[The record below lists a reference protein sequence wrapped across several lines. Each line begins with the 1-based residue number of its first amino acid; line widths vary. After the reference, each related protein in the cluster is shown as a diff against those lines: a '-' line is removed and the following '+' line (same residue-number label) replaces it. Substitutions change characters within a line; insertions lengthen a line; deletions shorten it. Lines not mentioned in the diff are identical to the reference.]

1 MSDFHQLAWTKP
13 SSLQRLAVAPA
24 KSKTLLD
31 WHAPALKVAES
42 FAEVEP
48 LQLSQ
53 SLTLPEVE
61 RAMHDRGARY
71 ACIHDIDGEL
81 VGVMQARELHSRQ
94 CTAVAGL
101 LQLSWA
107 ELPVQYVMQSVKAL
121 PVLTYQ
127 QVVTA
132 QIGDI
137 AATLQAAG
145 REFALIERGG
155 VLWGMITA
163 MHILQATGESIRLY
177 PKATT
182 FVEVFSALRHPEIA
196 DN

>member
-1 MSDFHQLAWTKP
+1 MSDFHQLTWTKP

-24 KSKTLLD
+24 KAKNLID
-31 WHAPALKVAES
+31 WHEPALKVAEP
-42 FAEVEP
+42 FAEMAL

-61 RAMHDRGARY
+61 REMHEHGVRF
-71 ACIHDIDGEL
+71 ACIHDAQGEW
-81 VGVMQARELHSRQ
+81 VGIMQARELHSRHS
-94 CTAVAGL
+94 TAVAGL
-101 LQLSWA
+101 LQLRWS
-107 ELPVQYVMQSVKAL
+107 ELPVQYVMQSIKAL

-127 QVVTA
+127 QVKTA

-145 REFALIERGG
+145 RDFALIEKSGE
-155 VLWGMITA
+155 LWGLLSSMT
-163 MHILQATGESIRLY
+163 ILQRTGESIRLY

>member
-1 MSDFHQLAWTKP
+1 MSDFHQLTWTKP

-24 KSKTLLD
+24 KAKNLID
-31 WHAPALKVAES
+31 WHEPALKVAES
-42 FAEVEP
+42 FAENTP

-61 RAMHDRGARY
+61 REMHGHGVRF
-71 ACIHDIDGEL
+71 ACIHDDEGQW
-81 VGVMQARELHSRQ
+81 VGLMQARELHSRQ
-94 CTAVAGL
+94 STAVAGL
-101 LQLSWA
+101 LQLKWS
-107 ELPVQYVMQSVKAL
+107 ELPVQYVMQSIKAL

-127 QVVTA
+127 QVKTA

-145 REFALIERGG
+145 RDFALIEKSGE
-155 VLWGMITA
+155 LWGLLSSMT
-163 MHILQATGESIRLY
+163 ILQRTGESIRLY

>member
-42 FAEVEP
+42 FAEIEP

-53 SLTLPEVE
+53 SLTMPEVE
-61 RAMHDRGARY
+61 SAMHEHGVRY
-71 ACIHDIDGEL
+71 ACIHDDQGEW
-81 VGVMQARELHSRQ
+81 VGIIQARELHSRHS
-94 CTAVAGL
+94 TAVAGL
-101 LQLSWA
+101 LQLKWS
-107 ELPVQYVMQSVKAL
+107 ELSVQYVMQSIKAL
-121 PVLTYQ
+121 PVLSYH
-127 QVVTA
+127 QVAHA

-145 REFALIERGG
+145 RDFALIEKGG
-155 VLWGMITA
+155 ELWGLISSMT
-163 MHILQATGESIRLY
+163 ILQRTGESIRLY